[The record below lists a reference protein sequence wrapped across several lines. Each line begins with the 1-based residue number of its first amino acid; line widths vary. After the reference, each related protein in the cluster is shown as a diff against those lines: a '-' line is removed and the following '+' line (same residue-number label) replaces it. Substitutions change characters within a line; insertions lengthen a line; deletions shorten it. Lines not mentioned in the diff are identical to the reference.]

1 MFIANNVCMQQ
12 YLQYMRIIDRINEQ
26 ILRLLQ
32 SDGRISNLELA
43 NRIGLSP
50 SACLRR
56 VQELEKSGVIQG
68 YRAVLDN
75 DKRGIGFIAYITVGL
90 SDHTVPSQE
99 SFETAMRNAPEVREC
114 HNTTGIIEYLL
125 RVELTDISAYKVFH
139 VEVLG
144 SLPQVNSITTY
155 VVLDSPK
162 DERG

>member
-1 MFIANNVCMQQ
+1 MRNLDRYNRKI
-12 YLQYMRIIDRINEQ
+12 LQE
-26 ILRLLQ
+26 LQ
-32 SDGRISNLELA
+32 NDGRISNIDLA
-43 NRIGLSP
+43 DRIGLSP

-56 VQELEKSGVIQG
+56 VQELEKSGVITG

-75 DKRGIGFIAYITVGL
+75 EKRGIGFIAYIAVGL
-90 SDHTVPSQE
+90 SDHTVPAQE
-99 SFETAMRNAPEVREC
+99 SFEAAMRAAPAVREC

-125 RVELTDISAYKVFH
+125 RVELPDIAAYKVFH

-144 SLPQVNSITTY
+144 ALPQVNSITTY